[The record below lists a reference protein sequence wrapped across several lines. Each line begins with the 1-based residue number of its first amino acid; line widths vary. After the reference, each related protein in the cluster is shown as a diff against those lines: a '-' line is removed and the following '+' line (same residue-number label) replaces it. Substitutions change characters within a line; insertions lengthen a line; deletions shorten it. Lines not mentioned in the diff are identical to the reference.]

1 MSAPIAQTKM
11 TTLTTDDPDLDKAAD
26 KAADKATDN
35 TIDLTPPDPFGDW
48 DVDPEPDGWDEELP
62 AAQINEDIDGDDED
76 DEIADEDDSG
86 GFMGDDQGMSTIEY
100 ALGCVA
106 AAALGAL
113 LYLVVTSDTVESA
126 LSGIFERALNT
137 Q

>member
-1 MSAPIAQTKM
+1 MTMSALTAQTAQTKM
-11 TTLTTDDPDLDKAAD
+11 TTLTTDIDEAAD
-26 KAADKATDN
+26 LAELTAP
-35 TIDLTPPDPFGDW
+35 TPPDHFGDW
-48 DVDPEPDGWDEELP
+48 DTDPDPDDWGEELP
-62 AAQINEDIDGDDED
+62 AAQINDDIDSD
-76 DEIADEDDSG
+76 DEDDSG
-86 GFMGDDQGMSTIEY
+86 GFLGDDLGMSTIEY

>member
-1 MSAPIAQTKM
+1 MSALTALTALTAQTAQTKM
-11 TTLTTDDPDLDKAAD
+11 TTLTTDIDEAAD
-26 KAADKATDN
+26 LAELTAP
-35 TIDLTPPDPFGDW
+35 TPPDHFGDW
-48 DVDPEPDGWDEELP
+48 DTDPDPDDWGEELP
-62 AAQINEDIDGDDED
+62 AAQINDDIDSD
-76 DEIADEDDSG
+76 DEDDSG
-86 GFMGDDQGMSTIEY
+86 GFLGDDLGMSTIEY

>member
-1 MSAPIAQTKM
+1 MSTPTAQTAQTAQTKM
-11 TTLTTDDPDLDKAAD
+11 TTLTTDIDEAAD
-26 KAADKATDN
+26 LAELTAP
-35 TIDLTPPDPFGDW
+35 TPPDHFGDW
-48 DVDPEPDGWDEELP
+48 DTDPDPDDWGEELP
-62 AAQINEDIDGDDED
+62 AAQINEDLDEDNGDDNGD
-76 DEIADEDDSG
+76 DEDDSG
-86 GFMGDDQGMSTIEY
+86 GFLGNDLGMSTIEY

>member
-1 MSAPIAQTKM
+1 MSALTALTAQTAQTKM
-11 TTLTTDDPDLDKAAD
+11 TTLTTDIDEAAD
-26 KAADKATDN
+26 LAELTAP
-35 TIDLTPPDPFGDW
+35 TPPDHFGDW
-48 DVDPEPDGWDEELP
+48 DTDPDPDDWGEELP
-62 AAQINEDIDGDDED
+62 AAQINDDIDSD
-76 DEIADEDDSG
+76 DEDDSG
-86 GFMGDDQGMSTIEY
+86 GFLGDDLGMSTIEY

>member
-1 MSAPIAQTKM
+1 MSALTALTALTAQTAQTAQTKM
-11 TTLTTDDPDLDKAAD
+11 TTLTTDIDEAAD
-26 KAADKATDN
+26 LAELTAP
-35 TIDLTPPDPFGDW
+35 TPPDHFGDW
-48 DVDPEPDGWDEELP
+48 DTDPDPDDWGEELP
-62 AAQINEDIDGDDED
+62 AAQINDDIDSD
-76 DEIADEDDSG
+76 DEDDSG
-86 GFMGDDQGMSTIEY
+86 GFLGDDLGMSTIEY